1 MLVSEGNLV
10 SEGRRRNVPAYDFE
24 LLLSRPFYEAELD
37 TLFQRTRG
45 QVTVAF
51 VRDVHASVDR
61 QGQAACVWDATT
73 LAGAVM
79 EIIDHIEASAPGL
92 RAVRLEPDPLL
103 SIQEIADRV
112 GRSVESVRQAI
123 KGGRAAGRFDRPE
136 IRRAFP
142 VAETSTPHRL
152 WRWSAV
158 ADWYGIHDPQ
168 IREADPTA
176 KAING
181 WLALREVVPEIAP
194 DPRAVVAALSQVFEG
209 RSRAAR

>member
-1 MLVSEGNLV
+1 
-10 SEGRRRNVPAYDFE
+10 VPAYDFE
-24 LLLSRPFYEAELD
+24 LILSRPFYEPELD
-37 TLFQRTRG
+37 GLFQRTRG

-51 VRDVHASVDR
+51 VRDIHAADR
-61 QGQAACVWDATT
+61 QGQAACVWESSS

-79 EIIDHIEASAPGL
+79 EIIGHIEASAPGL
-92 RAVRLEPDPLL
+92 TTVRLEPDPLL
-103 SIQEIADRV
+103 SMQEIADRV
-112 GRSVESVRQAI
+112 GRSVESVRMAI
-123 KGGRAAGRFDRPE
+123 KGGRATGRFDRPE

-142 VAETSTPHRL
+142 AAETSTPHRL

-181 WLALREVVPEIAP
+181 WLAIREVIPEIAP
-194 DPRAVVAALSQVFEG
+194 DPRSVVIALSTAI
-209 RSRAAR
+209 RATA